1 MPTLR
6 CTDDDCGHSW
16 PERSELAV
24 GADCEVCGAPTVV
37 VGVDDDGP
45 PGLESVPALDR
56 AHPGYARQKAREI
69 AREHRLVQPPV
80 VVHKIAR
87 DLGFEVKKSHNL
99 GGLSARLAGK
109 VIEVNA
115 EEPSVRHRFSVAH
128 ELGHHFL
135 GTRHGGGKVAEQEA
149 NAFAGEL
156 LVPGPMLKTAM
167 ESTTDATELR
177 KMFAV
182 SRNVLRIAAEH
193 HKLDKRLTGQ

>member
-6 CTDDDCGHSW
+6 CIDEGCGHTW
-16 PERSELAV
+16 HERSELAV
-24 GADCEVCGAPTVV
+24 GADCEVCGASTVV

-45 PGLESVPALDR
+45 PGLEPAPALDR
-56 AHPGYARQKAREI
+56 AHPGYARQKAREV
-69 AREHRLVQPPV
+69 AREHRFVRPPI

-87 DLGFEVKKSHNL
+87 DLGFEVKKSHKL

-115 EEPSVRHRFSVAH
+115 EEPGVRHRFSVAH

-135 GTRHGGGKVAEQEA
+135 GTRHGAGKVAEQEA
-149 NAFAGEL
+149 DAFAGEL

-167 ESTTDATELR
+167 ESTTDAAELR

-182 SRNVLRIAAEH
+182 SRDVLRIAAEH
-193 HKLDKRLTGQ
+193 HKLEKRLTG